1 MKPVVMNS
9 PSRRM
14 IRLVPF
20 LLLALALMGSSFGCG
35 YTRKTVLPQEI
46 KTIYVDT
53 VKNEIKLENLFA
65 YQPGLEIDI
74 TNAIIRRLQRDGIL
88 QVTTRDHADAILDSR
103 LIGYEQEGL
112 RFSGLESIEEYR
124 LFIVLDMQL
133 INNKTKEVLWKEP
146 NFSGDAEYFVSS
158 VRSLAREEATHRAID
173 RLARNVVD
181 RIVEDW

>member
-1 MKPVVMNS
+1 MPL
-9 PSRRM
+9 RAGYAAA
-14 IRLVPF
+14 
-20 LLLALALMGSSFGCG
+20 LLGTLLYASLGCG

-53 VKNEIKLENLFA
+53 VKNAIQLENLFA

-88 QVTTRDHADAILDSR
+88 RVTTRDNADAVLNGK
-103 LIGYEQEGL
+103 LIAYEQEGL
-112 RFSGLESIEEYR
+112 RFTGLESIEEYR
-124 LFIVLDMQL
+124 LFIVLDLQL
-133 INNKTKEVLWKEP
+133 VNNKTKEVIWKEP

-158 VRSLAREEATHRAID
+158 VRSLAREEATHRAVD

>member
-1 MKPVVMNS
+1 MKAGMSNN
-9 PSRRM
+9 PSLRIFRFF
-14 IRLVPF
+14 LLPF
-20 LLLALALMGSSFGCG
+20 LILSLVSPSFGCG
-35 YTRKTVLPQEI
+35 YTRKTVLPQEM

-53 VKNEIKLENLFA
+53 VKNQIPIDHVYA

-88 QVTTRDHADAILDSR
+88 QVTTREGADVILDSK

-112 RFSGLESIEEYR
+112 RFTGLESVEEYR
-124 LFIVLDMQL
+124 LFIVLNMRL
-133 INNKTKEVLWKEP
+133 INNKTKEIIWREP

-158 VRSLAREEATHRAID
+158 VRSLAREEASHRAID